1 MNETLTTMKDNKMET
16 METTETEKRYF
27 GTVVFFSTVLNYGFL
42 EWFAENG
49 EKNRDVF
56 VHFSGILMPGFK
68 LLKKD
73 QKVSFTIGKNK
84 RGEDIAID
92 VVVEQ
97 NA

>member
-1 MNETLTTMKDNKMET
+1 MSETLTIGKDNKMET
-16 METTETEKRYF
+16 IETEKRYF
-27 GTVVFFSTVLNYGFL
+27 GTVIFFSTVLNYGFL

-49 EKNRDVF
+49 EKNIDLF

-68 LLKKD
+68 FLKKD

-84 RGEDIAID
+84 RGEDIAVD

-97 NA
+97 DA